1 MAHLDYKPD
10 NLIFDEDFLLKMI
23 DFGSSD
29 NLSSIL
35 TRWVTTPNYAPPEVL
50 KGNRFNQ
57 HSGPQFAAKN
67 VDIFSLGTVL
77 FIIKYLRAPF
87 GINADKTD
95 PTKD

>member
-10 NLIFDEDFLLKMI
+10 NLVFDEDFLLKMI

-29 NLSSIL
+29 KLSSIL

-50 KGNRFNQ
+50 YGNRFNKN
-57 HSGPQFAAKN
+57 SGPEFKAIK

-77 FIIKYLRAPF
+77 FMIQYLHPPF
-87 GINADKTD
+87 EISAEKLN
-95 PTKD
+95 PM

>member
-1 MAHLDYKPD
+1 LIKALISLKFPLSQETKDYLMYQAVLNLYYLHTEVKMAHLDYKPD

-50 KGNRFNQ
+50 KGNRFN
-57 HSGPQFAAKN
+57 
-67 VDIFSLGTVL
+67 
-77 FIIKYLRAPF
+77 
-87 GINADKTD
+87 
-95 PTKD
+95 

>member
-29 NLSSIL
+29 KLSSIL

-50 KGNRFNQ
+50 NGNRFNK
-57 HSGPQFAAKN
+57 HSGPKFAA
-67 VDIFSLGTVL
+67 
-77 FIIKYLRAPF
+77 
-87 GINADKTD
+87 
-95 PTKD
+95 

>member
-50 KGNRFNQ
+50 KGNRFN
-57 HSGPQFAAKN
+57 
-67 VDIFSLGTVL
+67 
-77 FIIKYLRAPF
+77 
-87 GINADKTD
+87 
-95 PTKD
+95 